1 MNLFTKYI
9 VPLALLALAIFNYVN
24 LNWVEGSLYLF
35 MSVSFTLM
43 GLLRAGQIKSNLKVW
58 NTISWVLIIISVA
71 LFVFLLR
78 MDAYGI

>member
-35 MSVSFTLM
+35 MSVSFALM

>member
-9 VPLALLALAIFNYVN
+9 VPLALLVLAIFNYVN

-35 MSVSFTLM
+35 MSVSFALM

-78 MDAYGI
+78 MDAYEI

>member
-9 VPLALLALAIFNYVN
+9 VPLALLVLAIFNYVN
-24 LNWVEGSLYLF
+24 MNWVEGSLYLF
-35 MSVSFTLM
+35 MSVSFALM